1 MKKGFRSVIL
11 LLLVLALTASLCA
24 CGGGKEDAQSKVDS
38 SSGQSG
44 SISAPG
50 QGGAESGNASSVPT
64 DGGAITVGIPQDL
77 EDSLDPHLTTAAG
90 TREVLFN
97 VFEGLVKPDSD
108 GNIIPAVAERY
119 EISDDGTQYTFT
131 LRDGIR
137 FHNGAAVTADDVVF
151 SISRCA
157 GLLDDG
163 AYTAAASLASIVSV
177 EKTDEK
183 TVVITI
189 SEGNIEFL
197 ALLATTYAAIIPQD
211 YAQQTTAPVGTGP
224 FRFVSRA
231 PQENIVVERF
241 ADYWGEK
248 AHLER
253 VTFKIITDSDSLVLS
268 LKSGAIDVC
277 AHLTPDQVATI
288 RDEFDI
294 YEDTMK
300 LVQALYL
307 NHAVAPFDDLRVRQ
321 ALCYAVNVDEIIGF
335 VCDGYGVRVG
345 SSMFPAFGKYFDES
359 LSTYYEQ
366 DTAKAKALL
375 AEAGYPDGFEM
386 TITVPSDYPQ
396 HMNAAQVIVEQ
407 LKAVGI
413 TATIL
418 PVEWG
423 TWLSDVYGAR
433 EYESTLVGF
442 DASTMTA
449 RAMLERWTS
458 DHAKNMI
465 NFDCA
470 EYDALFEQAATCTD
484 DAQQTELYRQMERVL
499 TEQAANVY
507 IEDLCDLVAVNPA
520 LAGFTFYP
528 IYVLDL
534 STVYYR

>member
-1 MKKGFRSVIL
+1 MKKGSRTLIL
-11 LLLVLALTASLCA
+11 LLLVLALTVSLCA
-24 CGGGKEDAQSKVDS
+24 CAGGKDATQSKVDS
-38 SSGQSG
+38 SLGETEPDRQNDTG
-44 SISAPG
+44 
-50 QGGAESGNASSVPT
+50 SGNAASEPT
-64 DGGAITVGIPQDL
+64 DGGAINVGIPQDL

-97 VFEGLVKPDSD
+97 VFEGLVKPDPD
-108 GNIIPAVAERY
+108 GNIIPAVAKSY
-119 EISDDGTQYTFT
+119 ELSDDGTRYTFT
-131 LRDGIR
+131 LREGVR
-137 FHNGAAVTADDVVF
+137 FHNGELVTADDVVF

-163 AYTAAASLASIVSV
+163 AYTAAASLSGIVRV
-177 EKTDEK
+177 EKADEE
-183 TVVITI
+183 TVVITLA
-189 SEGNIEFL
+189 EGSLEFL
-197 ALLATTYAAIIPQD
+197 ASLATTYAAIIPQD
-211 YAQQTTAPVGTGP
+211 YDAQATAPVGTGP
-224 FRFVSRA
+224 FRFVSRT
-231 PQENIVVERF
+231 PQESIVMERF
-241 ADYWGEK
+241 ADYWGET

-253 VTFKIITDSDSLVLS
+253 VTFKVITDADSLVLS

-277 AHLTPDQVATI
+277 PHLTPDQVATVK
-288 RDEFDI
+288 DEFDI

-307 NHAVAPFDDLRVRQ
+307 NHDAAPFDDLRVRQ

-359 LSTYYEQ
+359 LSTYYTQ

-386 TITVPSDYPQ
+386 TITVPSNYPQ

-407 LKAVGI
+407 LRAVGI
-413 TATIL
+413 TATIE
-418 PVEWG
+418 PVEWA

-433 EYESTLVGF
+433 DYQSTLVGF

-458 DHAKNMI
+458 GHAKNMI
-465 NFDCA
+465 NFSNAD
-470 EYDALFEQAATCTD
+470 YDALFARASACTD
-484 DAQQTELYRQMERVL
+484 DAEQTALYRQMETIL

-507 IEDLCDLVAVNPA
+507 IEDLCDLVAVDPA
-520 LAGFTFYP
+520 LGGFTFYP

-534 STVYYR
+534 STVYYK